1 MKRCALCEREVDVLV
16 ESHLLPN
23 AAYRAMR
30 QIDSKQKL
38 LQLNFRN
45 NTVYYHDKQI
55 KARLLCRGREDLF
68 SKRGERPA
76 GMLWASSKRFGLLEI
91 LKATANCQPLN
102 DGMNL
107 YDGNSLPVSAV
118 DSIRY
123 FFFSVFW
130 RASVWPDRLYTEY
143 NGALGPYAQTI
154 REFLLGG
161 APAIDFKLL
170 VQVNTNE
177 NFHSLMRIPTLVSS
191 MGVETHYAS
200 MQGLNV
206 MLYLGQSTKSPDN
219 LCIFNGMKSSIAFVT
234 LDISSTR
241 IITNM
246 VERLPSIRS
255 AGKLQL
261 E

>member
-1 MKRCALCEREVDVLV
+1 MKRCALCEREVDVLI

-30 QIDSKQKL
+30 QIDSEKKL
-38 LQLNFRN
+38 LQLNFRD
-45 NTVYYHDKQI
+45 NTVYYNDKQI
-55 KARLLCRGREDLF
+55 KARLLCRSCEDLF

-91 LKATANCQPLN
+91 LKATANFQPLN
-102 DGMNL
+102 DGMSL
-107 YDGNSLPVSAV
+107 YDGNSLPAWVV

-123 FFFSVFW
+123 LFFSVFW
-130 RASVWPDRLYTEY
+130 RASVWPDRLHTGY
-143 NGALGPYAQTI
+143 NGALGPYEQKI
-154 REFLLGG
+154 RDFLLDG
-161 APAIDFKLL
+161 APEIDFKLL

-177 NFHSLMRIPTLVSS
+177 DFHSLMRMPAIVSS
-191 MGVETHYAS
+191 MGVKTHYAS

-206 MLYLGQSTKSPDN
+206 MLYLGQSAKSTDN
-219 LCIFNGMKSSIAFVT
+219 LRIFSGMQSSIAFVT
-234 LDISSTR
+234 FDISSTR

-255 AGKLQL
+255 TGKLQL
-261 E
+261 